1 MVWIA
6 LIVVGNLISLI
17 IGKSCIPD
25 YNFLHKPSEVFN
37 SFVKQLH
44 AYSGLIANDR
54 IVKVYE
60 RGILKSLAGIR
71 KNINPAAPHRLQWH
85 PCPLRDITR
94 VQPRPLIPISHRR
107 AVFTAYHELNRRLG
121 L

>member
-17 IGKSCIPD
+17 IGKSCVPD

-85 PCPLRDITR
+85 PCMGIHLFFRYPHHDTVLETS
-94 VQPRPLIPISHRR
+94 PHLF
-107 AVFTAYHELNRRLG
+107 AF
-121 L
+121 